1 MENINENQTN
11 SSAGSASAE
20 SVNIEKNIQSKS
32 VENTQKINCK
42 TTTIILAAALMLAL
56 GLLGFYIWKDQN
68 KPAPAVTQDLTAQD
82 ATKLAID
89 YINKYYTTE
98 TARASAGEVG
108 NEPVNGLYKFVIEM
122 QGQKINSYVTANGKM
137 LFPQDPI
144 DLTKSPEETD
154 QANQATT
161 TATATVDSQP
171 KQAADGNFTELTSTQ
186 VCQEN
191 GKPIVYFFGS
201 ESCPHCKW
209 EQPVISAV
217 AKKFGS
223 AISYHEN
230 IDNGKEMDI
239 FNQYSDGGVPA
250 LVIGCKYYRIGSGE
264 SAGIESETATLTKLI
279 CNITGNQP
287 GEVCGE

>member
-1 MENINENQTN
+1 MENINENQANT
-11 SSAGSASAE
+11 SAE
-20 SVNIEKNIQSKS
+20 SVNIEKDIQSKA

-42 TTTIILAAALMLAL
+42 TTTIILAAALVLSLGFL
-56 GLLGFYIWKDQN
+56 GLYIWKDQN
-68 KPAPAVTQDLTAQD
+68 KPAPAATQDLTAQD

-108 NEPVNGLYKFVIEM
+108 SEQVNGLYKFVIEM

-144 DLTKSPEETD
+144 DLTKSPEEAAKA
-154 QANQATT
+154 QEQSQATT
-161 TATATVDSQP
+161 TATTTVNSQP
-171 KQAADGNFTELTSTQ
+171 KQAADGNFTELTSAQ

-209 EQPVISAV
+209 EQPVISAA

-239 FNQYSDGGVPA
+239 FNQYSDGGVPT

-287 GEVCGE
+287 GEVCGK